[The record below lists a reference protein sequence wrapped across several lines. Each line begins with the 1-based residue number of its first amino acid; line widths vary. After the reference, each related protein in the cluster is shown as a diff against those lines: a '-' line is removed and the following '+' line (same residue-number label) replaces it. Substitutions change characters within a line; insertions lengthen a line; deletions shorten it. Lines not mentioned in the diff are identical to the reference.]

1 MRWLVGAVVAVTAVV
16 LLIVVVPVIAIVTL
30 LGDNCGSGTPT
41 ANVTAP
47 GGSPATE
54 AQFVRYFESQ
64 HIPADAA
71 AGIVGNL
78 EQENTLNPIG
88 TFGAEGM
95 AQWNES
101 WWSVVSGWT
110 GAHGQAPG
118 SAAGQ
123 LMYLAA
129 VVTTGVSGDQAP
141 AGDSKLHADMY
152 AATSPQDAALYW
164 QNDYEQCRGAGAPGT
179 LGGTDGPDTC
189 ESSNRENYAAQA
201 LQAAGGASSSGLT
214 VLVSAEPGAQLA
226 GSCNASYPVTGTGS
240 IAGYTNPFEKATG
253 ISWERTDQGVD
264 AAMNPGSPIL
274 AFAPSK
280 VVMIIDFYAGEPAIV
295 MRITAGPFAGKWW
308 YMSEQIQPTVSTG
321 QTVDAG
327 QTIATYAPSGTG
339 IETGWWDPNGGVTLA
354 MATTGYTEG
363 DPTISGAD
371 FRYLLQKLGANPGSG
386 AGMSSGT
393 TIGTSF
399 YPTGNPGP

>member
-1 MRWLVGAVVAVTAVV
+1 MTWLVGTVVALLAVV

-30 LGDNCGSGTPT
+30 LGDNCGNGTPT

-47 GGSPATE
+47 EGNPQTE
-54 AQFVRYFESQ
+54 GQFVRYFESQ

-78 EQENTLNPIG
+78 EQENTLNPVG
-88 TFGAEGM
+88 EPGAEGM
-95 AQWNES
+95 AQWNEP
-101 WWSVVSGWT
+101 WWSVVSSWIT
-110 GAHGQAPG
+110 AHGQAAN

-141 AGDSKLHADMY
+141 AGDAKLHADMY
-152 AATSPQDAALYW
+152 GATSPQDAALYW
-164 QNDYEQCRGAGAPGT
+164 QNDFEQCRGAGGPGT

-189 ESSNRENYAAQA
+189 ASSNRENYAAQA
-201 LQAAGGASSSGLT
+201 LQAAGGGSGTGSS
-214 VLVSAEPGAQLA
+214 VFVSTQPS
-226 GSCNASYPVTGTGS
+226 GSCNASYPVTGS
-240 IAGYTNPFEKATG
+240 IKGYTNPFEKATG

-274 AFAPSK
+274 AFAPST
-280 VVMIIDFYAGEPAIV
+280 VQTIIDFYLGEPAIV
-295 MRITAGPFAGKWW
+295 MQITAGPFAGKWW

-321 QTVDAG
+321 QTVNAG

-363 DPTISGAD
+363 DATISGAD
-371 FRYLLQKLGANPGSG
+371 FRYLLEKLGANPGTG
-386 AGMSSGT
+386 TGMSAGT
-393 TIGTSF
+393 TLGNTY
-399 YPTGNPGP
+399 YPTGNAGP